1 MIARKHDLPINLQFV
16 LAVGGVI
23 VKMVHRKLR
32 LSSGTIPSTVWKK
45 PEGFPASPR
54 VDTRTRMTIQLPLAA
69 HDAAVAGTMLAM
81 GVAARA
87 ASAGVAK
94 AGPEKR
100 TAALKAMAARIRAA
114 APEILAANARDM
126 EAGRTKGLTGAMLDR
141 LELTTAR
148 IEAMAQ
154 GVADVAGIADPIGA
168 VLADWTQ
175 PNGLAF
181 SRVRVP
187 IGVIGIIYESRPN
200 VTADAGALCLRAA
213 NAVILRGG
221 SESLNSSRIIADAL
235 RAGLADAGLPPDAI
249 QLVQTSDRAAVGHML
264 SGLNGCLDVV
274 IPRGGK
280 SLVARVQDE
289 ARVPVIGH
297 LEGICH
303 TYIHEKADPA
313 KAEAIIVNAKLRR
326 VGVCG
331 STETMLIDAS
341 IAPTL
346 LPRLAKA
353 LEAAGCELRGD
364 DHARAIYPMT
374 AASIE
379 DWTTEYLAPIL
390 SIAVVDDIDGAIA
403 HIVRYG
409 SQHTESII
417 TEDAAAAERFLAEVD
432 SAIVMHNASTQF
444 ADGGEFG
451 MGGEIGIATGRLHA
465 RGPVGAEQLT
475 IFKYVVR
482 GTGQTRP

>member
-1 MIARKHDLPINLQFV
+1 
-16 LAVGGVI
+16 
-23 VKMVHRKLR
+23 
-32 LSSGTIPSTVWKK
+32 
-45 PEGFPASPR
+45 
-54 VDTRTRMTIQLPLAA
+54 MTIQLPLAA
-69 HDAAVAGTMLAM
+69 NAAALAGTMLAM
-81 GVAARA
+81 GDAARA
-87 ASAGVAK
+87 ASAAVSN
-94 AGPEKR
+94 AGPDAR
-100 TAALKAMAARIRAA
+100 TAALKAMAAKIRAT
-114 APEILAANARDM
+114 APEILVANATDM
-126 EAGRTKGLTGAMLDR
+126 EAARAKGISGAMLDR
-141 LELTTAR
+141 LELTPAR

-154 GVADVAGIADPIGA
+154 GVADVAGLPDPVGT
-168 VLADWTQ
+168 VLATWER
-175 PNGLAF
+175 PNGLVM
-181 SRVRVP
+181 SRVRGP

-221 SESLNSSRIIADAL
+221 SESLNSSRVIADAL
-235 RAGLADAGLPPDAI
+235 RAGLKDAGLPEDAI
-249 QLVQTSDRAAVGHML
+249 QLVQTADRAAVGHIL
-264 SGLNGCLDVV
+264 TGLNGKLDVV
-274 IPRGGK
+274 VPRGGK

-297 LEGICH
+297 LEGLCH

-341 IAPTL
+341 VAPAL
-346 LPRLAKA
+346 LPRLATA
-353 LEAAGCELRGD
+353 LEAAGCDLRGD
-364 DHARAIYPMT
+364 ERARAIHPMT
-374 AASIE
+374 AATTE

-390 SIAVVDDIDGAIA
+390 SVAVVDGITGAMA
-403 HIVRYG
+403 HIARYG
-409 SQHTESII
+409 SQHTESIV
-417 TEDAAAAERFLAEVD
+417 TEDNAAAERFLREVD

-451 MGGEIGIATGRLHA
+451 FGGEIGSATGRLHA

-482 GTGQTRP
+482 GTGQIRP

>member
-1 MIARKHDLPINLQFV
+1 
-16 LAVGGVI
+16 
-23 VKMVHRKLR
+23 
-32 LSSGTIPSTVWKK
+32 
-45 PEGFPASPR
+45 
-54 VDTRTRMTIQLPLAA
+54 MTIQLPLAA
-69 HDAAVAGTMLAM
+69 HSAALAGTMLAM
-81 GVAARA
+81 GEAARA
-87 ASAGVAK
+87 ASAAVAK
-94 AGPEKR
+94 AGPEAR
-100 TAALKAMAARIRAA
+100 TAALKAMAARIRASQLA
-114 APEILAANARDM
+114 ILAANATDM
-126 EAGRTKGLTGAMLDR
+126 DAARGKGISGAMLDR
-141 LELTTAR
+141 LELTAGR

-154 GVADVAGIADPIGA
+154 SVADVANLPDPVGT
-168 VLADWTQ
+168 VLATWER
-175 PNGLAF
+175 PNGLQM
-181 SRVRVP
+181 SRVRGP

-221 SESLNSSRIIADAL
+221 SESLNSSRVIAEAM
-235 RAGLADAGLPPDAI
+235 RAGLKDAGLPEDAI
-249 QLVQTSDRAAVGHML
+249 QLVQTPDRAAVGFIL
-264 SGLNGCLDVV
+264 TGLNGKLDVV
-274 IPRGGK
+274 VPRGGK

-297 LEGICH
+297 LEGLCH
-303 TYIHEKADPA
+303 TYIHEKADAA

-341 IAPTL
+341 IASAL

-364 DHARAIYPMT
+364 ERARAIHPMT
-374 AASIE
+374 PATVE

-390 SIAVVDDIDGAIA
+390 SIAVVDGIEGAMA
-403 HIVRYG
+403 HIARYG
-409 SQHTESII
+409 SQHTESIV
-417 TEDAAAAERFLAEVD
+417 TEDAAAAERFLREID

-451 MGGEIGIATGRLHA
+451 FGGEIGIATGRVHA
-465 RGPVGAEQLT
+465 RGPVGADQLT